1 MGGVVSDKKKFSC
14 NQLDDNEFKKDG
26 WRPFFE
32 CRDLGIE
39 EATDRTFFCA
49 RYPSG
54 TQRAFG
60 NAIMI

>member
-1 MGGVVSDKKKFSC
+1 MSDKKKFSC

-39 EATDRTFFCA
+39 EATDRTFFLRTLSE
-49 RYPSG
+49 RYS
-54 TQRAFG
+54 AS
-60 NAIMI
+60 IW

>member
-1 MGGVVSDKKKFSC
+1 MSDKKKFSC

-39 EATDRTFFCA
+39 EATDRTFLRTLSE
-49 RYPSG
+49 RYS
-54 TQRAFG
+54 AS
-60 NAIMI
+60 IW

>member
-39 EATDRTFFCA
+39 EATDRTFFFA
-49 RYPSG
+49 HVI
-54 TQRAFG
+54 RAVLSEHLVTLS
-60 NAIMI
+60 

>member
-1 MGGVVSDKKKFSC
+1 MEGVVSDKKKFSC

-39 EATDRTFFCA
+39 EATDRTFFLRTLSE
-49 RYPSG
+49 RYS
-54 TQRAFG
+54 AS
-60 NAIMI
+60 IW